1 MGVLISTNG
10 VLHKETVV
18 GGFVAKFPEGP
29 EELRKLVS
37 ESDWSPIIFRDGIR
51 KGENFIEALTLA
63 IDVDNTG
70 LDQMSIFEFSL
81 AFAGVEHYIMTSKS
95 HQKPKMSKKV
105 LCPPADRY
113 HVCFPLAEAITSP
126 ADYRGRIEVLIQQ
139 FPAID
144 AGAKDGARFFYGYE
158 ETQVFYN
165 PGKPLTIVPRQQ
177 PVLPEAKP
185 LPAPVQPA
193 PTSIASMVSPD
204 QASTKPK
211 SRLHAMEK
219 VEYYEDDDQ
228 LNAKIFE
235 VLQEASK
242 AGAFDER
249 EAWIDCGMAC
259 KAAGFSFE
267 QWMSLSWESE
277 PSADN
282 RSRWNGFRADRHTRG
297 TLIHY
302 ARQFSPGFLTKRT
315 ALSAYSP
322 ETFVMSEAKASLR
335 LAMPHTSWYQPHLIT
350 TRKKNAET
358 GQMYE
363 THKPLATLANLE
375 AMLAFYGISVRENLM
390 KHEVE
395 TVIPGVDKAEGKHEN
410 ASFAD
415 LLSICVINGFPTEKL
430 KEYIIKIAHQNSYH
444 PVKDWLE
451 VLPAWD
457 KVDRIEQLLD
467 EVIVLDKTKTSRDLA
482 MLFLRKFFIACVAS
496 VLEPR
501 FRSRG
506 VLTFQ
511 GKQEIGKTAFFRS
524 IMPKEHYAD
533 WFKDGLHVD
542 PKDRDSVHRACS
554 RWMVELGEI
563 EGLFQKEQSAL
574 KAFLTSDED
583 VLRLPYE
590 PKAESYQRRTNF
602 CASAND
608 GAFLNDPTGSSRFW
622 VLAVL
627 SVDYQHSMDVA
638 GLWSQALEYYR
649 SGEEWWLKDGER
661 EALSLNNSQFQ
672 EVDAYQELIKIHF
685 DFETLALG
693 GKTVLMSATE
703 VARQCECKMN
713 GHKDS
718 RGIAKA
724 LRSMGIEIGYMAN
737 RSMGF
742 HMPVKQSSTYNPAH
756 NYSERSF

>member
-1 MGVLISTNG
+1 
-10 VLHKETVV
+10 
-18 GGFVAKFPEGP
+18 
-29 EELRKLVS
+29 
-37 ESDWSPIIFRDGIR
+37 
-51 KGENFIEALTLA
+51 
-63 IDVDNTG
+63 
-70 LDQMSIFEFSL
+70 
-81 AFAGVEHYIMTSKS
+81 
-95 HQKPKMSKKV
+95 
-105 LCPPADRY
+105 
-113 HVCFPLAEAITSP
+113 
-126 ADYRGRIEVLIQQ
+126 
-139 FPAID
+139 
-144 AGAKDGARFFYGYE
+144 
-158 ETQVFYN
+158 
-165 PGKPLTIVPRQQ
+165 
-177 PVLPEAKP
+177 
-185 LPAPVQPA
+185 
-193 PTSIASMVSPD
+193 
-204 QASTKPK
+204 
-211 SRLHAMEK
+211 
-219 VEYYEDDDQ
+219 
-228 LNAKIFE
+228 
-235 VLQEASK
+235 
-242 AGAFDER
+242 
-249 EAWIDCGMAC
+249 
-259 KAAGFSFE
+259 
-267 QWMSLSWESE
+267 LSWASE